1 MDEKHID
8 YYAQLL
14 FDYHLGGTP
23 LLKQDLQK
31 VDCIFVLGSHDPSV
45 ADYAAQLY
53 HKNYAPNIIFSGGVV
68 RPIDEL
74 RNTTPKSEA
83 EAFFDIAIE
92 KGVPAEAIILENEAT
107 NTGENFIFT
116 RKLLQEKQLDFKSF
130 ILVQKPYMVRRT
142 WATAKVQFADFSFSV
157 SALPDTYESYI
168 ARCAEN
174 NISKERV
181 ISNMTGD
188 LQRLKIYPEKGFL
201 IAMEIPAEVLNA
213 YEKLVEMGFE
223 GRMAN

>member
-14 FDYHLGGTP
+14 FDYHF
-23 LLKQDLQK
+23 LKQELQK

-53 HKNYAPNIIFSGGVV
+53 HEGYAPYIIFSGGVV
-68 RPIDEL
+68 RPIAEL
-74 RNTTPKSEA
+74 RNATPKSEA
-83 EAFFDIAIE
+83 EAFFDIAVA
-92 KGVPAEAIILENEAT
+92 KGVPAEAIILENAAT

-116 RKLLQEKQLDFKSF
+116 RKLLQEKQLNFKSF

-142 WATAKVQFADFSFSV
+142 WATAKVQFADFDFIAI
-157 SALPDTYESYI
+157 ALPDTYESYI

-174 NISKERV
+174 NISKARV

-188 LQRLKIYPEKGFL
+188 LQRLKIYPDKGFL
-201 IAMEIPAEVLNA
+201 IAMEIPAEVWDA
-213 YEKLVEMGFE
+213 YEKLIEMGFE

>member
-1 MDEKHID
+1 MDENNAECRPID
-8 YYAQLL
+8 YYAQQL
-14 FDYHLGGTP
+14 FDYHF
-23 LLKQDLQK
+23 LKQDLQK
-31 VDCIFVLGSHDPSV
+31 ADCIFVLGSHDPSV
-45 ADYAAQLY
+45 ADYASQLY
-53 HKNYAPNIIFSGGVV
+53 HEGFAPYIIFSGGVI
-68 RPIDEL
+68 RPVGEL

-83 EAFFDIAIE
+83 EAFFDIAVE
-92 KGVPAEAIILENEAT
+92 KGVPAEAIILENNAT

-116 RKLLQEKQLDFKSF
+116 RKLLKEKELDFKSF
-130 ILVQKPYMVRRT
+130 ILVQKPYMIRRT
-142 WATAKVQFADFSFSV
+142 YATAKVQFADYNFLV

-168 ARCAEN
+168 ARCIEN

-201 IAMEIPAEVLNA
+201 IAMQIPDEVWNA
-213 YEKLVEMGFE
+213 YEKLIEMGFE